1 MKDKPYYNMH
11 NDDKPLRKHT
21 GDFLK
26 DKITRK
32 IQNLMS
38 LKYKVKFQFH
48 IIKPTKIHFIKR
60 SS

>member
-38 LKYKVKFQFH
+38 LK
-48 IIKPTKIHFIKR
+48 
-60 SS
+60 